1 MSEKRQRITSQSI
14 SLFFVPPRF
23 RLHWINLEASWIEK
37 RICLLIII
45 THELKL
51 TIHCLSKWCT
61 CVIHPR
67 GSCRRNLG
75 EFAVTRTRKIKF
87 IKKNK
92 KQIKLFISVV
102 ICGPHHWCY
111 LLYSTKSRFW
121 NLQSSNS
128 VNFFELTNCK
138 ITKTLSHLGLQL
150 GDKTALVDLTLSF
163 FFAEFAWKKSFFA
176 SEGNTFVLVN
186 QHSRR
191 DVR

>member
-87 IKKNK
+87 IKKKQKTNK
-92 KQIKLFISVV
+92 TFYF
-102 ICGPHHWCY
+102 CR
-111 LLYSTKSRFW
+111 SRFW